1 VKLYYAPRTR
11 ASRPRWLLEELGIPY
26 ELVRLDSSRKETR
39 TPEHLARHPL
49 GHVPVLEDDGIR
61 IFESMAI
68 CLWLAERHAEKGLI
82 APPAS
87 AERAETY
94 QWLFF
99 AATELEP
106 HLAALSAQARRP
118 EPERDAARVEEARRH
133 FQAAAGVIERRLA
146 GRAFLVGDSFSVAD
160 VVLGA
165 VLLWARSLTGLEGFP
180 ETAAYLARLKERP
193 AWRRSIKD

>member
-1 VKLYYAPRTR
+1 
-11 ASRPRWLLEELGIPY
+11 
-26 ELVRLDSSRKETR
+26 
-39 TPEHLARHPL
+39 
-49 GHVPVLEDDGIR
+49 VPVLEDDGIR

-106 HLAALSAQARRP
+106 HLSALSAQARRP
-118 EPERDAARVEEARRH
+118 EPERDAARVDEARRQ
-133 FQAAAGVIERRLA
+133 FQAAAAVIERRLA

-165 VLLWARSLTGLEGFP
+165 VLLWARSLTGLEGLP

>member
-106 HLAALSAQARRP
+106 HLSALSAQARRP
-118 EPERDAARVEEARRH
+118 EPERDAARVDEARRQ
-133 FQAAAGVIERRLA
+133 FQAAAEVIERRLA

-165 VLLWARSLTGLEGFP
+165 VLLWARSLTGLEGLP